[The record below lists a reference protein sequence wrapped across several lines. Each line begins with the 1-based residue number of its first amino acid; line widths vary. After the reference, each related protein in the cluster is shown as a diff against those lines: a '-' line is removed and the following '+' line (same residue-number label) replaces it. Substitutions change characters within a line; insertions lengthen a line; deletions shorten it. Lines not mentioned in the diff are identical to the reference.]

1 MGLIPSDFGIFY
13 MRISPSHIK
22 VSWSAANHTGG
33 YHDLL
38 PVNSL
43 WWAVLAF
50 LPSSL
55 LRQGFGYLL
64 CSWLRSHSIQWWSQT
79 YLYVFAGTDLHIQV
93 VLSYPE
99 LVGSEGIIIVSPYQ
113 VSSYHR
119 VPHSPLHYSLHALR
133 VILITELPEHWEN
146 SPRIPV
152 SNGSIFLYQ
161 FQDYSLC
168 LDSTLTK
175 YAPPQVEKHPCI

>member
-13 MRISPSHIK
+13 MRMSPSHTK
-22 VSWSAANHTGG
+22 VSWSAANQTGC
-33 YHDLL
+33 YDDLL

-50 LPSSL
+50 LHSSL

-64 CSWLRSHSIQWWSQT
+64 GNWLRSHSIQWRPKT

-93 VLSYPE
+93 VLNYPE
-99 LVGSEGIIIVSPYQ
+99 LVGSEGIIIVSHYQ

-119 VPHSPLHYSLHALR
+119 MPHSSLHYSLHALR
-133 VILITELPEHWEN
+133 VTLIIELLN
-146 SPRIPV
+146 SPRIPA
-152 SNGSIFLYQ
+152 SNGSIFLY
-161 FQDYSLC
+161 
-168 LDSTLTK
+168 
-175 YAPPQVEKHPCI
+175 

>member
-13 MRISPSHIK
+13 MRMSPSHTK
-22 VSWSAANHTGG
+22 VSWSAANQTGC
-33 YHDLL
+33 YDDLL

-50 LPSSL
+50 LHSSL

-64 CSWLRSHSIQWWSQT
+64 CNWLRSRSIQWRPKT

-93 VLSYPE
+93 VLNYPE
-99 LVGSEGIIIVSPYQ
+99 LVGSEGIIIASHYQ

-119 VPHSPLHYSLHALR
+119 MPHSSLHYSLHALR
-133 VILITELPEHWEN
+133 VTLIIELLN
-146 SPRIPV
+146 SPRIPAP
-152 SNGSIFLYQ
+152 NGSIFLY
-161 FQDYSLC
+161 
-168 LDSTLTK
+168 
-175 YAPPQVEKHPCI
+175 

>member
-13 MRISPSHIK
+13 MRMSPSHTK
-22 VSWSAANHTGG
+22 VSWSAANQTGC
-33 YHDLL
+33 YDDLL

-50 LPSSL
+50 LHSSL

-64 CSWLRSHSIQWWSQT
+64 GNWLRSHSIQWRPKT

-93 VLSYPE
+93 VLNYPE
-99 LVGSEGIIIVSPYQ
+99 LVGSEGIIIVSHYQ

-119 VPHSPLHYSLHALR
+119 MPHSSLHYSLHALR
-133 VILITELPEHWEN
+133 VTLIIELLN
-146 SPRIPV
+146 SPRIPAP
-152 SNGSIFLYQ
+152 NGSIFLY
-161 FQDYSLC
+161 
-168 LDSTLTK
+168 
-175 YAPPQVEKHPCI
+175 